1 MIQQFNGMEKVQF
14 KIIMQMLKNNLIKL
28 KKLKNNMMQKHILI
42 HNWQKNIVK
51 KEIKNSKMV
60 IYYFYYLGKFPEAL
74 K

>member
-1 MIQQFNGMEKVQF
+1 
-14 KIIMQMLKNNLIKL
+14 MLKNNLIKL

-42 HNWQKNIVK
+42 HNWQKNIAK

-60 IYYFYYLGKFPEAL
+60 IYYFYFLGKFPEAL

>member
-1 MIQQFNGMEKVQF
+1 
-14 KIIMQMLKNNLIKL
+14 MQMLKNNLIKL

-42 HNWQKNIVK
+42 HNWQKNIAK

-60 IYYFYYLGKFPEAL
+60 IYYFYFLGKFPEAL